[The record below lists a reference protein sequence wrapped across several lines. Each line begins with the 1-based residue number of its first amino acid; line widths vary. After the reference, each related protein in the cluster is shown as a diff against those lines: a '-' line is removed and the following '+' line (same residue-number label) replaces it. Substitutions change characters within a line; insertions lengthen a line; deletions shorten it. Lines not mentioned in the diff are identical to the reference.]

1 MGVSKNSGTP
11 KSSILIGCSIINHPF
26 WGFSPYFWK
35 HPYNA
40 RYVFLIVSIS
50 LGEGLN
56 EAAVVMPCLLLL
68 GWSSHLQKNIYIVK
82 GCKGGCLLRI
92 RELPFYIIHL
102 KRKPWWAI
110 LHSFSQTSD
119 MAIAGNAPWK
129 NMQWYI
135 EIYTVLGLHG
145 ISILFYQKFITC
157 TGEKKLIH
165 HICDYWRVVFLR
177 TSNIMPVGPFNIF
190 FGGVMSWNSLSTF
203 GT

>member
-1 MGVSKNSGTP
+1 MVIPLT
-11 KSSILIGCSIINHPF
+11 
-26 WGFSPYFWK
+26 
-35 HPYNA
+35 
-40 RYVFLIVSIS
+40 
-50 LGEGLN
+50 
-56 EAAVVMPCLLLL
+56 
-68 GWSSHLQKNIYIVK
+68 KNIYIVK

-92 RELPFYIIHL
+92 GELAFYIIHL

-165 HICDYWRVVFLR
+165 HGSWVIHHFDHLFADARKNQGGCCHVLKF
-177 TSNIMPVGPFNIF
+177 PFNFRYINIDPNIQQKTPKKQDNIWVLLPKKYDF
-190 FGGVMSWNSLSTF
+190 LAIKVGVC
-203 GT
+203 